1 MSDLSTCYIMPARRS
16 LYKLTLRSTI
26 AYSINTIKHKE
37 LNLLISFFAPFFANG
52 MALPNQAITLQESKT
67 DFFNCTSCK
76 WNVKTKLYKSS
87 ELSTKWN
94 TAKGSVFL
102 RNFCIIAFWP
112 EGSVFCQ
119 RHSKRFM
126 ILSKYSL
133 VWSILPVWPLLSEN
147 CGDISFL
154 VKYQLSRNM
163 AQLSEKGV
171 FLVKWTVLAR
181 DGIDV
186 MSIMI

>member
-1 MSDLSTCYIMPARRS
+1 MSDLSACYIMPARRS

-26 AYSINTIKHKE
+26 VYSINTIKHKE

-94 TAKGSVFL
+94 MQRAVFFSETFASLLFGPRDQCFVNDTASYLWYFL
-102 RNFCIIAFWP
+102 NIRSFDIFYLFDRCY
-112 EGSVFCQ
+112 Q
-119 RHSKRFM
+119 RTVVIFPSWSSTSCLEIWHSCLRREF
-126 ILSKYSL
+126 
-133 VWSILPVWPLLSEN
+133 
-147 CGDISFL
+147 F
-154 VKYQLSRNM
+154 
-163 AQLSEKGV
+163 
-171 FLVKWTVLAR
+171 
-181 DGIDV
+181 
-186 MSIMI
+186 